1 MCHERHCGVS
11 FDHFVGA
18 TDERLGEAMPSALA
32 VLKTEDHNHE
42 LAYGK
47 TSPSSTLFFFDSP
60 RETMECDWR
69 I

>member
-1 MCHERHCGVS
+1 MSDIAASHSIISSARPMSGWEK
-11 FDHFVGA
+11 
-18 TDERLGEAMPSALA
+18 AMPSALA
-32 VLKTEDHNHE
+32 VLKTEDHNHD
-42 LAYGK
+42 AYGK

>member
-1 MCHERHCGVS
+1 MSDIAASHSITSSARPMSGREK
-11 FDHFVGA
+11 
-18 TDERLGEAMPSALA
+18 AMPSALA

-47 TSPSSTLFFFDSP
+47 TSPSSTLFFFDNP